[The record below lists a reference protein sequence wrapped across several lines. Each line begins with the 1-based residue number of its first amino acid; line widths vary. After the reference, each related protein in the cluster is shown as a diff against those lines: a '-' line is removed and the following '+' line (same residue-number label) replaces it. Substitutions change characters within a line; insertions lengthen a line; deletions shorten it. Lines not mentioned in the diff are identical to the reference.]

1 MGAVKKRVL
10 QPKVTAESVRRKWQ
24 KKYAELNE
32 MYESLCDA
40 HRNLAYAADCHRNA
54 QEKLSQKV
62 NEIQDLATDRL
73 VRIHQ
78 LEGVIIYLEG
88 KLNGT
93 DGKEE

>member
-1 MGAVKKRVL
+1 MKTLK
-10 QPKVTAESVRRKWQ
+10 PKVTAASVKREWE

-40 HRNLAYAADCHRNA
+40 HRNLAYAADCHRNTE
-54 QEKLSQKV
+54 EKLR
-62 NEIQDLATDRL
+62 EIATDRL

-78 LEGVIIYLEG
+78 LEGVIVYLEG

-93 DGKEE
+93 NN

>member
-1 MGAVKKRVL
+1 MGVTKRRVL

-40 HRNLAYAADCHRNA
+40 HRNLAYAADCHRNT
-54 QEKLSQKV
+54 QEKLRQEAA
-62 NEIQDLATDRL
+62 EIQELATDRL

-88 KLNGT
+88 KINGT
-93 DGKEE
+93 NN